1 MVLWAENNTSWRSCL
16 HDSSHAGKPVL
27 LFSAYVGFQECACT
41 EAYYYY
47 PCPAARWSLWQRTQG
62 WVGRGTRVLNNLYVE
77 HVCRWGTLT
86 HIWSGARPEPK
97 AAWGERDCRRE
108 RKRLKCFL
116 PGSPLSSFNDLVW
129 SSLVTPDNLLLFFY
143 HEGDKCSHSGF
154 YTVPQFPHLNLR
166 SDSSALQ
173 TNYSE
178 PTFHLTLPLTLL

>member
-1 MVLWAENNTSWRSCL
+1 MVLWAENNTSRRSCL

-27 LFSAYVGFQECACT
+27 LFSAYVGSQECACT

-86 HIWSGARPEPK
+86 HIWSGTRPEPK

-108 RKRLKCFL
+108 RGRLQCFL
-116 PGSPLSSFNDLVW
+116 PISPFPVLMTLYI
-129 SSLVTPDNLLLFFY
+129 PLLL
-143 HEGDKCSHSGF
+143 HPTTCCCSFTMKGINAHVQVSILCHS
-154 YTVPQFPHLNLR
+154 
-166 SDSSALQ
+166 S
-173 TNYSE
+173 
-178 PTFHLTLPLTLL
+178 PT